1 MMKLKV
7 KLCLLEKQLNEHI
20 FQRKRDPERR
30 EFEKEFN
37 IYTTREESFEENGEE
52 IIIEEGWHRQ
62 YNRTKYD
69 MEEESE
75 DEKVNNWIKTLARM
89 VEEEEKFEGRN
100 GKKVVICFGC
110 QLPIDNEEEK
120 EKFENAGKRFNGVC
134 LDCENERI
142 DIGIIDLT
150 ERVEEMDEDQETEEQ
165 KEEEPNKRKREDTDE
180 GRQDRKS
187 VV

>member
-1 MMKLKV
+1 
-7 KLCLLEKQLNEHI
+7 
-20 FQRKRDPERR
+20 
-30 EFEKEFN
+30 
-37 IYTTREESFEENGEE
+37 
-52 IIIEEGWHRQ
+52 
-62 YNRTKYD
+62 

-120 EKFENAGKRFNGVC
+120 EKFENAGKRFNGIC

-142 DIGIIDLT
+142 IDIRNEIDLT
-150 ERVEEMDEDQETEEQ
+150 ERTEEMDEDQEIEEQ
-165 KEEEPNKRKREDTDE
+165 NEERNKQLILSTNKEKFIKMTT
-180 GRQDRKS
+180 
-187 VV
+187 V

>member
-1 MMKLKV
+1 MENLEIMEVKRNEKQRKYDKRKKV
-7 KLCLLEKQLNEHI
+7 KEK
-20 FQRKRDPERR
+20 RKIQKSHDQ
-30 EFEKEFN
+30 KVYN

-52 IIIEEGWHRQ
+52 IIIGEGWQRQ

-110 QLPIDNEEEK
+110 QLPIDN
-120 EKFENAGKRFNGVC
+120 
-134 LDCENERI
+134 
-142 DIGIIDLT
+142 
-150 ERVEEMDEDQETEEQ
+150 
-165 KEEEPNKRKREDTDE
+165 
-180 GRQDRKS
+180 
-187 VV
+187 